1 MHYNNW
7 SIEDVVRTRPSLPPV
22 LTIAAYTQP
31 AAVSQSHCTRSPVN
45 YGNGS
50 ALISDI
56 IHLAFN
62 PLCIPNTTLPRG
74 DEVEFFFDYSVEL
87 WILAFNCLLRR

>member
-1 MHYNNW
+1 M
-7 SIEDVVRTRPSLPPV
+7 VRTRPSLPPV